1 MVNSGVIL
9 IKSGFWALFAVIL
22 CCCACACMTAAPPA
36 GEQTNGSS
44 SSIIDKTPQDEP
56 AKVTFET
63 AWRELPNYES
73 SGMVNLTGL
82 TLHQIHGMNVAVNG
96 SADTWVV
103 GVQGQTSS
111 LLVYDRDS
119 WSQVAWGESFAQEII
134 TFDHILLPT
143 QIYENNQEIIRNLMN
158 ANGVDVSDMD
168 LSDGIYT
175 ISIRSSTGLS
185 MIRINASTG
194 ELLS

>member
-22 CCCACACMTAAPPA
+22 CCCTCACMTATPPA
-36 GEQTNGSS
+36 GGQTNESGSR
-44 SSIIDKTPQDEP
+44 IINKTPQDRP
-56 AKVTFET
+56 AKVNFET
-63 AWRELPNYES
+63 AWQELPNYES

-82 TLHQIHGMNVAVNG
+82 TLHQIHGMNVAIDG
-96 SADTWVV
+96 SADTWIV
-103 GVQGQTSS
+103 GVQGRTSS
-111 LLVYDRDS
+111 LLVYDREN
-119 WSQVAWGESFAQEII
+119 WSQVAWGESFTQEII

-143 QIYENNQEIIRNLMN
+143 QIYESNQKTIKDLMN

-168 LSDGIYT
+168 LSDGIYS
-175 ISIRSSTGLS
+175 ISIRTSTGLS
-185 MIRINASTG
+185 IIRFNASTG